1 MHNAEAAET
10 VELIEATTEPEPVE
24 EPAPPVE
31 VPETAV
37 GLVYQAGANA
47 ADLASL
53 ETTVAALSA
62 RMEGLREEMGHIAR
76 VAAETLL
83 NEIIEEGES
92 GEMQAEAEHQ
102 PASGKRWWEKAL
114 SGKA

>member
-1 MHNAEAAET
+1 MHNAEAAQT
-10 VELIEATTEPEPVE
+10 VELIEATTEAEPVE

-53 ETTVAALSA
+53 ETTVAGLSA
-62 RMEGLREEMGHIAR
+62 RLESLREEMGHIAR

-83 NEIIEEGES
+83 DEIIAEGES
-92 GEMQAEAEHQ
+92 GEMAAEAADK